1 MVGHVHYEC
10 YLLNQGKHT
19 TAYPRTTYLRQQTT
33 GVINEQMRD
42 RQEDTGRRQQFG
54 EPQRFQSANR
64 ENVRERHVWGTEVHT
79 NCDHDNVQQSS
90 AVNGIV
96 VEVICE
102 SGNHCKHTD
111 TKGNDWFVEIESSTS
126 ESGDGKTEV
135 DENNFVKE
143 LTSKGNSRSSGNGRG
158 LGEPEVMAGEKGNA
172 NKQPEQKKLPA
183 RQSGHRPIRL
193 MAGCQ
198 SFDFVYGF
206 WDTEV
211 TGLTWRQFFDLSPEA
226 IGDYMN
232 DVYVIK
238 DAYGRDH
245 NVPREGI
252 QGTKGHKAKVLVNPG
267 IGTANLDE
275 ELVAELV
282 LESGKSFEEVIRQIV
297 SKARNE
303 LAVFQAL
310 EDYGSGYDCTD
321 SGGITIN
328 EETDN
333 SGTELE
339 SEDGFEESDGANTSD
354 LEQEERGRL
363 AEVGRSTSTKT
374 MEGLD
379 SNCDDKQ
386 NKHVYWKDENLVND
400 EEITID
406 KQDTLGVFGK
416 EDIYSFRETG
426 KWVTERVGSSKS
438 RLVGLEELW
447 RWKKERV
454 ETRELSSL
462 EELDSE
468 KEEGHAIRIQREED
482 EGKEEKVINEKK
494 EKDEIIT
501 SGTAEAG
508 SVKRLFALL
517 KRNRRK
523 DCLSCPTIYMLCQE
537 FYEEILE
544 VMHEKEQCLIGSCM
558 ICISEGIDRM
568 DGVDRIEDLG
578 REFEVPEVEVEERHE
593 GERSSDG
600 GLKPGR
606 DELDEVFG
614 QAGGFPTAQRPFESQ
629 REIDESSPMTVIN
642 Q

>member
-1 MVGHVHYEC
+1 MVG
-10 YLLNQGKHT
+10 
-19 TAYPRTTYLRQQTT
+19 TTYLRQQTT
-33 GVINEQMRD
+33 GVTNEQMRD

-64 ENVRERHVWGTEVHT
+64 ENVRERHVWGMEVRT
-79 NCDHDNVQQSS
+79 NCDPDNVQQSS

-198 SFDFVYGF
+198 SFDFVSGF

-211 TGLTWRQFFDLSPEA
+211 TGLTWRQFFDLSPEVQERPQGKGIVRKGKRKA
-226 IGDYMN
+226 ETRVMELILSEAALVAVGDYMN

-275 ELVAELV
+275 ELVVELV

-328 EETDN
+328 EKTDN
-333 SGTELE
+333 SGTELG
-339 SEDGFEESDGANTSD
+339 SKDGFEESDGVNTSD
-354 LEQEERGRL
+354 LEQEERGRDQELSSHDFEKLAQL
-363 AEVGRSTSTKT
+363 AEVGRSTSAKT

-406 KQDTLGVFGK
+406 EQDTLGVFGK

-426 KWVTERVGSSKS
+426 KWVIERVGSSKS

-447 RWKKERV
+447 GWKK
-454 ETRELSSL
+454 
-462 EELDSE
+462 
-468 KEEGHAIRIQREED
+468 K
-482 EGKEEKVINEKK
+482 
-494 EKDEIIT
+494 
-501 SGTAEAG
+501 
-508 SVKRLFALL
+508 
-517 KRNRRK
+517 
-523 DCLSCPTIYMLCQE
+523 
-537 FYEEILE
+537 
-544 VMHEKEQCLIGSCM
+544 
-558 ICISEGIDRM
+558 
-568 DGVDRIEDLG
+568 
-578 REFEVPEVEVEERHE
+578 
-593 GERSSDG
+593 
-600 GLKPGR
+600 
-606 DELDEVFG
+606 
-614 QAGGFPTAQRPFESQ
+614 
-629 REIDESSPMTVIN
+629 
-642 Q
+642 